1 MGAGSGLHVVA
12 TLPPEEALVAS
23 GRLDAGGI
31 PASLRRAGSPHADDF
46 SDRPEL
52 VPFHVM
58 VAPEHAENAKSLLDR
73 PRGRDVMHYRVVRA
87 HGRDPA
93 RIKTLF
99 AMLLITAIAL
109 GLSAL
114 MLAAR
119 WFFSGTPFPR

>member
-1 MGAGSGLHVVA
+1 MHVVA

-23 GRLDAGGI
+23 GRLDAEGI
-31 PASLRRAGSPHADDF
+31 PASLRRAGAPYADGF
-46 SDRPEL
+46 ATRPEL

-58 VAPEHAENAKSLLDR
+58 VAPEHADNAKSLLSR
-73 PRGRDVMHYRVVRA
+73 PRKRDIARLRVERA

-93 RIKTLF
+93 RTNTLF
-99 AMLLITAIAL
+99 AILLITAIAL

-119 WFFSGTPFPR
+119 WFFSGSPFPR